1 MSKNSKLQKIRDELK
16 KIEDGELEDNPEKI
30 NEIVKSVNS
39 KPKKV
44 TNPDTLEKKK
54 ERANNMRKIRL
65 ERIEIEKAKKAEDEK
80 RIEDIKNQALE
91 NRIRAEI
98 LKQKEEKERAKYELQ
113 KIKEQK
119 KSIRISKKM
128 KELESE
134 EDDDEEEVVLPQKK
148 TVKRSNPVA
157 IPQSV
162 PEITLTREQIMRAME
177 ARRW

>member
-16 KIEDGELEDNPEKI
+16 KIEVDELEDNQEKI
-30 NEIVKSVNS
+30 NEIVKSVNK
-39 KPKKV
+39 KPEKIA
-44 TNPDTLEKKK
+44 NPDALVKKQ
-54 ERANNMRKIRL
+54 ERANAMRKIRL
-65 ERIEIEKAKKAEDEK
+65 ERIEIEKAKKLEDEK
-80 RIEDIKNQALE
+80 RIQDIKTSSLE

-119 KSIRISKKM
+119 KSVRISKKM

-134 EDDDEEEVVLPQKK
+134 DDDPDELVIPHRQ
-148 TVKRSNPVA
+148 TVKRSNPIA

>member
-1 MSKNSKLQKIRDELK
+1 MSKKLQKIREELK

-30 NEIVKSVNS
+30 NEIVKSVNT

-80 RIEDIKNQALE
+80 RIQDIKNQALE
-91 NRIRAEI
+91 NKIRAEI

-134 EDDDEEEVVLPQKK
+134 DDDDEEEVVLPQKK
-148 TVKRSNPVA
+148 TAKRSNPVA
-157 IPQSV
+157 IQQSV

>member
-1 MSKNSKLQKIRDELK
+1 MSKNSKLQKIREELK
-16 KIEDGELEDNPEKI
+16 KIEDGELEDNQEKI

-134 EDDDEEEVVLPQKK
+134 DDDPDELVIPHRQ